1 MGQKINPLGFR
12 LGTTQ
17 RHHSL
22 WFAEPK
28 NYSKGLQEDQ
38 KIRNCIKNYVQK
50 TIKNYVQKTIKNS
63 GQKTINIP
71 SDEELISRIE
81 IQKSIDVIK
90 VVIYTSF
97 LDFPKFLREGKS
109 QRIKELQTN
118 VANIA
123 KGFNSVNQKLNIAIT
138 IIAKPYEQPTILA
151 EYIAKQLKER
161 VPFRIAMK
169 KAIELT
175 IATGKTKGIQVQ
187 IAGRIDGKEIAR
199 VEWIREGRVPL
210 QTIRAKIDYC
220 SYTVRMVY
228 GVLGIKIWRF
238 AGEE

>member
-1 MGQKINPLGFR
+1 MGQKINPLGLR

-28 NYSKGLQEDQ
+28 NYSKGLEEDQ
-38 KIRNCIKNYVQK
+38 KIRDCIKNFLRDC
-50 TIKNYVQKTIKNS
+50 IKKNV
-63 GQKTINIP
+63 KKNIP
-71 SDEELISRIE
+71 SDETIISRIE

-97 LDFPKFLREGKS
+97 PDLPKFLRKGKP
-109 QRIKELQTN
+109 QRIKELQTK
-118 VANIA
+118 VA
-123 KGFNSVNQKLNIAIT
+123 KGFHSVNHKLNIAIT
-138 IIAKPYEQPTILA
+138 IITKPYGQPTILA

-161 VPFRIAMK
+161 VPFRKVMK
-169 KAIELT
+169 TAIELP
-175 IATGKTKGIQVQ
+175 IAQGNTKGIQIQ

-220 SYTVRMVY
+220 SYRVRMVY
-228 GVLGIKIWRF
+228 GVLGIKIWIF

>member
-1 MGQKINPLGFR
+1 MGQKINPLGLR

-38 KIRNCIKNYVQK
+38 KIRDCIKNFVRDC
-50 TIKNYVQKTIKNS
+50 IKKNIKI
-63 GQKTINIP
+63 KKKIP
-71 SDEELISRIE
+71 SDETIISRIE

-90 VVIYTSF
+90 VIIYTSF
-97 LDFPKFLREGKS
+97 PDLPKFLRKGKP
-109 QRIKELQTN
+109 QRIQELQTN
-118 VANIA
+118 VE
-123 KGFNSVNQKLNIAIT
+123 KRFHSVNHKLNIAIT
-138 IIAKPYEQPTILA
+138 IITKPYGQPTILA
-151 EYIAKQLKER
+151 EYIATKLKER
-161 VPFRIAMK
+161 IPIRLLMKNAIQKPIA
-169 KAIELT
+169 L
-175 IATGKTKGIQVQ
+175 GNTKGIQIQ

-228 GVLGIKIWRF
+228 GVLGIKIWIF

>member
-1 MGQKINPLGFR
+1 MGQKINPLGLR

-38 KIRNCIKNYVQK
+38 KIRDCIKNFVRDCIKKNVKK
-50 TIKNYVQKTIKNS
+50 T
-63 GQKTINIP
+63 IP
-71 SDEELISRIE
+71 SDETIISRLE

-97 LDFPKFLREGKS
+97 PDLPKFLRKGKP

-118 VANIA
+118 VA
-123 KGFNSVNQKLNIAIT
+123 KGFHSVNYKLNIAIT
-138 IIAKPYEQPTILA
+138 IITNPYGQPTILA

-161 VPFRIAMK
+161 VAFRKAMK
-169 KAIELT
+169 TAIELL
-175 IATGKTKGIQVQ
+175 IAEGNTKGIQVQ

-210 QTIRAKIDYC
+210 QTIRAKINYC

-228 GVLGIKIWRF
+228 GVLGIKIWIF

>member
-1 MGQKINPLGFR
+1 MGQKINPLGLR

-22 WFAEPK
+22 WFAKPQ

-38 KIRNCIKNYVQK
+38 KIRDCIKNFVRDCIKKNVQE
-50 TIKNYVQKTIKNS
+50 
-63 GQKTINIP
+63 IP
-71 SDEELISRIE
+71 SDERIMSRLE

-97 LDFPKFLREGKS
+97 PDLPKLLRKGKP

-118 VANIA
+118 VA
-123 KGFNSVNQKLNIAIT
+123 KGFHSVNYKLNIAIR
-138 IIAKPYEQPTILA
+138 IITKPYGQPTILA

-161 VPFRIAMK
+161 VPFRKVMK
-169 KAIELT
+169 TAIDLLIEEEN
-175 IATGKTKGIQVQ
+175 TKGIQVQ

-210 QTIRAKIDYC
+210 QTIRAKINYC

-228 GVLGIKIWRF
+228 GVLGIKIWIF
-238 AGEE
+238 AVEE

>member
-1 MGQKINPLGFR
+1 MGQKINPLGLR

-38 KIRNCIKNYVQK
+38 KIRDCIKNFVRDC
-50 TIKNYVQKTIKNS
+50 IKKNV
-63 GQKTINIP
+63 KKNIP
-71 SDEELISRIE
+71 SDETLISRIE
-81 IQKSIDVIK
+81 IQKSSDVIK

-97 LDFPKFLREGKS
+97 PDLPKFLRKGKPP
-109 QRIKELQTN
+109 RIKELQTN
-118 VANIA
+118 VA
-123 KGFNSVNQKLNIAIT
+123 KGFHSVNHKLNIAIT
-138 IIAKPYEQPTILA
+138 IITKPYGQPTILA
-151 EYIAKQLKER
+151 EYIANQLKDR
-161 VPFRIAMK
+161 VAFRKAMK
-169 KAIELT
+169 TAIELP
-175 IATGKTKGIQVQ
+175 IREGNTKGIQVQ

-228 GVLGIKIWRF
+228 GVLGIKIWIF

>member
-1 MGQKINPLGFR
+1 MGQKINPLGLR

-22 WFAEPK
+22 WFAEPQ

-38 KIRNCIKNYVQK
+38 KIRDCIKNFVRDCIK
-50 TIKNYVQKTIKNS
+50 TNVKK
-63 GQKTINIP
+63 NIP
-71 SDEELISRIE
+71 SDERIISRLE

-90 VVIYTSF
+90 VIIYTSF
-97 LDFPKFLREGKS
+97 PDLPKFLRTGKP
-109 QRIKELQTN
+109 QRIKELQSN
-118 VANIA
+118 VA
-123 KGFNSVNQKLNIAIT
+123 KGFHSVNYKLNIAIT
-138 IIAKPYEQPTILA
+138 IITKPYGQPTILA

-161 VPFRIAMK
+161 VAFRKAMK
-169 KAIELT
+169 TAIELL
-175 IATGKTKGIQVQ
+175 IAEGNTKGIQVQ

-210 QTIRAKIDYC
+210 QTIRAKINYC

-228 GVLGIKIWRF
+228 GVLGIKIWIF

>member
-1 MGQKINPLGFR
+1 MGQKINPLGLR

-22 WFAEPK
+22 WFAKPK

-38 KIRNCIKNYVQK
+38 KIRDCIKNYVRDCV
-50 TIKNYVQKTIKNS
+50 KNNVKGK
-63 GQKTINIP
+63 KKP
-71 SDEELISRIE
+71 SDEAIISRIE
-81 IQKSIDVIK
+81 IQKSMDVIK

-97 LDFPKFLREGKS
+97 PDLPKLLKEGKP

-118 VANIA
+118 VA
-123 KGFNSVNQKLNIAIT
+123 KEFHSVNHKLNIAIT
-138 IIAKPYEQPTILA
+138 IITKPYGQPTILA
-151 EYIAKQLKER
+151 EYIAKQLKDK
-161 VPFRIAMK
+161 VAFRKAMK
-169 KAIELT
+169 TAIELP
-175 IATGKTKGIQVQ
+175 IAEGNTKGIQVQ

-228 GVLGIKIWRF
+228 GVLGIKIWIF

>member
-1 MGQKINPLGFR
+1 MGQKINPLGLR

-38 KIRNCIKNYVQK
+38 KIRDCIKNFVRDC
-50 TIKNYVQKTIKNS
+50 IKKNIKI
-63 GQKTINIP
+63 KKNIL
-71 SDEELISRIE
+71 SDETIISRIE

-90 VVIYTSF
+90 VIIYTSF
-97 LDFPKFLREGKS
+97 PDLPKFLRKGKP
-109 QRIKELQTN
+109 QRIQELQTN
-118 VANIA
+118 LE
-123 KGFNSVNQKLNIAIT
+123 KRFNSVNHKLNIAIT
-138 IIAKPYEQPTILA
+138 IITKPYGQPTILA
-151 EYIAKQLKER
+151 EYIATNLKER
-161 VPFRIAMK
+161 VPVRLVMKNAIQKSIA
-169 KAIELT
+169 L
-175 IATGKTKGIQVQ
+175 GNRNTKGIQIK
-187 IAGRIDGKEIAR
+187 IAGRINGKEIAR

-228 GVLGIKIWRF
+228 GVLGIKIWIF
-238 AGEE
+238 ADEE

>member
-38 KIRNCIKNYVQK
+38 KIRDCIKNYVRDW
-50 TIKNYVQKTIKNS
+50 TKNYVRDCIKNNVKRYS
-63 GQKTINIP
+63 QIP
-71 SDEELISRIE
+71 SDEEIISRIE
-81 IQKSIDVIK
+81 IQKSIDLIK

-97 LDFPKFLREGKS
+97 PDLPKLLRKGKQ

-118 VANIA
+118 VA
-123 KGFNSVNQKLNIAIT
+123 KGFHAVNQKLNIAIT
-138 IIAKPYEQPTILA
+138 IIAKPYGQPTILA
-151 EYIAKQLKER
+151 EYIAQQLKER
-161 VPFRIAMK
+161 VPFRKVMQKASELAIA
-169 KAIELT
+169 KAN
-175 IATGKTKGIQVQ
+175 TKGIQIQ
-187 IAGRIDGKEIAR
+187 IAGRMEGKEIAR

-228 GVLGIKIWRF
+228 GVLGIKIWIF

>member
-38 KIRNCIKNYVQK
+38 KIRDCIKNYVRDC
-50 TIKNYVQKTIKNS
+50 IKNNVKK
-63 GQKTINIP
+63 KIP

-90 VVIYTSF
+90 VIIYTSF
-97 LDFPKFLREGKS
+97 PDLPKLLRKGKP

-118 VANIA
+118 VA
-123 KGFNSVNQKLNIAIT
+123 KGFHSVNQKLNIAIT
-138 IIAKPYEQPTILA
+138 IIANPYGQPTILA

-161 VPFRIAMK
+161 VAFRKVMK
-169 KAIELT
+169 TAIELP
-175 IATGKTKGIQVQ
+175 IAQGNTKGIQVQ

-220 SYTVRMVY
+220 SYKVRMVY
-228 GVLGIKIWRF
+228 GVLGIKIWIF
-238 AGEE
+238 AA

>member
-1 MGQKINPLGFR
+1 MGQKINPLGLR

-38 KIRNCIKNYVQK
+38 KIRDCIKNFVRDCIKKNVEK
-50 TIKNYVQKTIKNS
+50 T
-63 GQKTINIP
+63 IP
-71 SDEELISRIE
+71 SDETIISRLE
-81 IQKSIDVIK
+81 IQKSIDMIK

-97 LDFPKFLREGKS
+97 PDLPKFLRKGKP

-118 VANIA
+118 VA
-123 KGFNSVNQKLNIAIT
+123 KGFHSMNYKLNIAIT
-138 IIAKPYEQPTILA
+138 IITNPYGQPTILA

-161 VPFRIAMK
+161 VAFRKAMK
-169 KAIELT
+169 TAIELL
-175 IATGKTKGIQVQ
+175 IDEGNTKGIQIQ

-210 QTIRAKIDYC
+210 QTIRAKINYC

-228 GVLGIKIWRF
+228 GVLGIKIWIF
-238 AGEE
+238 TGEE

>member
-17 RHHSL
+17 RPHSL

-38 KIRNCIKNYVQK
+38 KIRDCIKNYVHDCIQD
-50 TIKNYVQKTIKNS
+50 YVPKP
-63 GQKTINIP
+63 IP
-71 SDEELISRIE
+71 SDEKLISRIE

-90 VVIYTSF
+90 VVIYTSVPN
-97 LDFPKFLREGKS
+97 FPKFLREGKP

-118 VANIA
+118 VA
-123 KGFNSVNQKLNIAIT
+123 KGFHSVNQKLNLAIT
-138 IIAKPYEQPTILA
+138 IITKPYGQPTILA
-151 EYIAKQLKER
+151 EYIANQLKER
-161 VPFRIAMK
+161 VAFRRAMK

-175 IATGKTKGIQVQ
+175 IAEGNKKGIQVQ

-228 GVLGIKIWRF
+228 GVLGIKIWIF
-238 AGEE
+238 AGAE

>member
-1 MGQKINPLGFR
+1 MGQKINPLGLR

-17 RHHSL
+17 RHRSL
-22 WFAEPK
+22 WFAEAK

-38 KIRNCIKNYVQK
+38 KIRDCIKNFVHDC
-50 TIKNYVQKTIKNS
+50 IKKNV
-63 GQKTINIP
+63 KKNIP
-71 SDEELISRIE
+71 SDETMISRLE

-90 VVIYTSF
+90 VIIYTSF
-97 LDFPKFLREGKS
+97 PDLPKFLRKGKP

-118 VANIA
+118 VA
-123 KGFNSVNQKLNIAIT
+123 KRFYSVNYKLNIAIT
-138 IIAKPYEQPTILA
+138 IITKPYGQPTILA
-151 EYIAKQLKER
+151 EYIANQLKER
-161 VPFRIAMK
+161 VAFRKAMK
-169 KAIELT
+169 TAIELL
-175 IATGKTKGIQVQ
+175 IAEENTKGIQVQ

-228 GVLGIKIWRF
+228 GVLGIKIWIF

>member
-1 MGQKINPLGFR
+1 MGQKINPLGLR

-22 WFAEPK
+22 WFAKPK

-38 KIRNCIKNYVQK
+38 KIRDCIKNYVRDCV
-50 TIKNYVQKTIKNS
+50 KNNVKGK
-63 GQKTINIP
+63 KKP
-71 SDEELISRIE
+71 SDEAIISRIE

-97 LDFPKFLREGKS
+97 PDLPKLLKEGKP

-118 VANIA
+118 VA
-123 KGFNSVNQKLNIAIT
+123 KEFHSVNHKLNIAIT
-138 IIAKPYEQPTILA
+138 IITKPYGQPTILA
-151 EYIAKQLKER
+151 EYIAKQLKEK
-161 VPFRIAMK
+161 VAFRKAMK
-169 KAIELT
+169 TAIELP
-175 IATGKTKGIQVQ
+175 IKEGNTKGIQVQ

-210 QTIRAKIDYC
+210 QTIQAKIDYC

-228 GVLGIKIWRF
+228 GVLGIKIWIF

>member
-1 MGQKINPLGFR
+1 MGQKINPLGLR

-38 KIRNCIKNYVQK
+38 KIRDCIKNFIRDC
-50 TIKNYVQKTIKNS
+50 IKKNV
-63 GQKTINIP
+63 KKKIP
-71 SDEELISRIE
+71 SDERIISRIE

-90 VVIYTSF
+90 VIIYTSF
-97 LDFPKFLREGKS
+97 PDLPKFLRKGKP

-118 VANIA
+118 VA
-123 KGFNSVNQKLNIAIT
+123 KGFDSVNHKLNIAIT
-138 IIAKPYEQPTILA
+138 IITKPYGQPTILA
-151 EYIAKQLKER
+151 EYIANQLKDR
-161 VPFRIAMK
+161 VPFRKVLKTAITLPIA
-169 KAIELT
+169 E
-175 IATGKTKGIQVQ
+175 GNTKGIQIQ

-228 GVLGIKIWRF
+228 GVLGIKIWIF

>member
-1 MGQKINPLGFR
+1 MGQKINPLGLR

-38 KIRNCIKNYVQK
+38 KIRDCIKNFVRDC
-50 TIKNYVQKTIKNS
+50 IKKNW
-63 GQKTINIP
+63 KKNIPIP
-71 SDEELISRIE
+71 SDETLISRIE
-81 IQKSIDVIK
+81 IQKSSDVIK
-90 VVIYTSF
+90 VIIYTSF
-97 LDFPKFLREGKS
+97 PDLPKFLRKGKP
-109 QRIKELQTN
+109 QRIKELKTN
-118 VANIA
+118 VE
-123 KGFNSVNQKLNIAIT
+123 KGFHSVNHKLNMAIT
-138 IIAKPYEQPTILA
+138 IITKPYGQPTIVA

-161 VPFRIAMK
+161 VSFRKVMK
-169 KAIELT
+169 TAIEKS
-175 IATGKTKGIQVQ
+175 IAPGNTKGIQVQ
-187 IAGRIDGKEIAR
+187 ISGRIDGKEIAR

-228 GVLGIKIWRF
+228 GVLGIKIWIF